1 MNVPRR
7 KSDDDRSK
15 DDAPVESPAP
25 APTPSPSA
33 PKLRGRPP
41 VISSEHLLEIARAVF
56 LERGIRA
63 TTAEVAERAGIS
75 EGTIFHRF
83 KSKDALFRSAMRF
96 DPEQMPEPFLML
108 PEGGVGDLRA
118 TLIDLGTRMLA
129 IGRVALPMMMMSW
142 SNPAGDYSIDK
153 LINRPH
159 GYRRALQRLLSF
171 FAAEVEA
178 GRLRADPEA
187 LARMF
192 MGSLHHYCM
201 TELIFSGESPQKK
214 LVPTTYVES
223 LVDVMLNGAS
233 TGPARP
239 HVAATTPSASSS
251 SRARKPRTRP

>member
-7 KSDDDRSK
+7 RSDDDRTN
-15 DDAPVESPAP
+15 DHPVAERSAAPAP
-25 APTPSPSA
+25 APSA

-41 VISSEHLLEIARAVF
+41 VITSEHLLDIARAVF

-63 TTAEVAERAGIS
+63 TTAEVAERANIS

-83 KSKDALFRSAMRF
+83 KSKDALFRAAMRF
-96 DPEQMPEPFLML
+96 DPDQMPEPFLRL

-129 IGRVALPMMMMSW
+129 IGRIALPMMMMSW

-159 GYRRALQRLLSF
+159 GYRRALQRLLAF

-214 LVPTTYVES
+214 LPPTTYVES
-223 LVDVMLNGAS
+223 LVDVMLDGAS
-233 TGPARP
+233 TSIA
-239 HVAATTPSASSS
+239 PSLSPPTSAPVPSP
-251 SRARKPRTRP
+251 SRARKPPTRP